1 MQKDIT
7 TVSLKLIKQ
16 FFIFGYSREP
26 ELGSGSCYIQTF
38 PLIGKISVSLVFQSD
53 KIEFQG
59 YP

>member
-1 MQKDIT
+1 MQKDMT

-26 ELGSGSCYIQTF
+26 ELGSGSRYITTF
-38 PLIGKISVSLVFQSD
+38 SFDGKISISHMFQSD

>member
-1 MQKDIT
+1 MKKDIT

-16 FFIFGYSREP
+16 FLSSAT
-26 ELGSGSCYIQTF
+26 LGSRNSVPVLVTYKLF